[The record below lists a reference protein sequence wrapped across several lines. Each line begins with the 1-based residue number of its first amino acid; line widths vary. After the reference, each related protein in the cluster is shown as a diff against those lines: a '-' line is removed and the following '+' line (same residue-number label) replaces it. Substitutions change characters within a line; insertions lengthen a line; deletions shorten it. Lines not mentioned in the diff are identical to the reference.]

1 MAKKKDDTMFLVV
14 MGLVVLVIIVAKLWK
29 KNTLN
34 EILYVAEVIIITVII
49 LGLIALALYLWW
61 KKVVYG
67 KPEEIK
73 ETPKPIEKQKKEVE
87 KEPEKE
93 IEQKIIQEQVIP
105 KEKPEKKVEKPKI
118 KHQKKEIFHEK
129 PFERQKEA
137 KQEEVKI
144 RIDFEDTIFHKA
156 SKLSDYEIEYLQR
169 RDFKI
174 KDFFNPF
181 KRKKERFVFKKNPIE
196 SDSHFLTIYLIADF
210 LKGKVD
216 NLKTFQTKKPD
227 ITFKFKNKK
236 YAIEVETGK
245 IHSKSKKQLQEKVD
259 LLNQNYDKWFFVV
272 IKRNFVARY
281 RKFGKVIDAR
291 YLKNQLKKLVSK

>member
-1 MAKKKDDTMFLVV
+1 MARKKSDESAFLIVFL
-14 MGLVVLVIIVAKLWK
+14 LVLAYVFYKKYIEPNLKEIIHAVIFALIFIASACLLILLLYLLWK
-29 KNTLN
+29 KIDARKAEETTSY
-34 EILYVAEVIIITVII
+34 EITPKIVMQEPTRDEPKEIEIKQEIP
-49 LGLIALALYLWW
+49 
-61 KKVVYG
+61 
-67 KPEEIK
+67 KPKIVPETPKIHHEIK
-73 ETPKPIEKQKKEVE
+73 EKP
-87 KEPEKE
+87 KE
-93 IEQKIIQEQVIP
+93 IMQKRVVVRTEL
-105 KEKPEKKVEKPKI
+105 
-118 KHQKKEIFHEK
+118 
-129 PFERQKEA
+129 
-137 KQEEVKI
+137 
-144 RIDFEDTIFHKA
+144 EDINFHKA
-156 SKLSDYEIEYLQR
+156 SKLNDDEIDFLKR

-174 KDFFNPF
+174 KNYFNPF
-181 KRKKERFVFKKNPIE
+181 KRKKEGFVFKKNPIE

-272 IKRNFVARY
+272 IKRNFVSRY

-291 YLKNQLKKLVSK
+291 YLKNQLNKLVSK